1 MSSDAL
7 GEKLFKLRDY
17 TPIPLIVLLFAF
29 AQPNVFSATIG
40 TLVLIFGEL
49 YRIYSVA
56 FIGSISRTR
65 KSQVGSKLISE
76 GPFSMVRNPLYVGNF
91 IIVMGVAIYSA
102 VLWLVVLTA
111 VSFCWQYYWIVRY
124 EESLLNQKFG
134 EEYSRYKEQV
144 PAWIPKALPRISE
157 LSWPDSFSYAL
168 ISEKRTLTAIG
179 AMLSI
184 LTYISLS

>member
-1 MSSDAL
+1 
-7 GEKLFKLRDY
+7 
-17 TPIPLIVLLFAF
+17 
-29 AQPNVFSATIG
+29 
-40 TLVLIFGEL
+40 
-49 YRIYSVA
+49 
-56 FIGSISRTR
+56 
-65 KSQVGSKLISE
+65 
-76 GPFSMVRNPLYVGNF
+76 
-91 IIVMGVAIYSA
+91 MGVAIYSA
-102 VLWLVVLTA
+102 VLWPAVLTA
-111 VSFCWQYYWIVRY
+111 VSFSWQYYWIVRY